1 MYRSLYWS
9 VVVLLGLAASLLGQ
23 RTMGHLPP
31 KAPASGPPAAGKNRR
46 TIIDR
51 WNRMSPEEQQKAL
64 AKLPPDRRQKFEQQL
79 NQYKNLTPEQRR
91 DMRSRLQMFNQ
102 LPPEKQNQA
111 RRVWGQFGKL
121 PQDRQPLLR
130 NEFENLRA
138 MPEAERSARINSDEF
153 RNKYNANEQSV
164 LRDFSGL
171 LSPNK

>member
-51 WNRMSPEEQQKAL
+51 WNRMSPEEQQKFL
-64 AKLPPDRRQKFEQQL
+64 AKFPPDKRKKVEEQL
-79 NQYKNLTPEQRR
+79 NHYKNLPPEE
-91 DMRSRLQMFNQ
+91 RSRPQTFSQ

-111 RRVWGQFGKL
+111 RRAWAQYGRL
-121 PQDRQPLLR
+121 PKDRQPMLR
-130 NEFENLRA
+130 DEFENLRT
-138 MPEAERSARINSDEF
+138 MPQAERSARINSDEF
-153 RNKYNANEQSV
+153 RNKYNANEQSI
-164 LRDFSGL
+164 LRDFSGV
-171 LSPNK
+171 LSAK